1 MNDFENISAITN
13 DGYPL
18 LNKRYKLEK
27 KIGEGSYGVVYKASD
42 TKNNNSL
49 VAIKQISKMRINSNA
64 YLIEAL
70 QKELYIMRLLSD
82 RNSVKLIEDFETN
95 EHYNLVMELCDSDLD
110 LELKKQKSKTKSGFN
125 EIQVQA
131 IMNQFNMIFKKMQ
144 KERVIHRDLKLKN
157 IMIKYDKNVEEI
169 GFILKLSD
177 FGFSKVM
184 NEGDITGT
192 NLGSPATKAP
202 EIMVGGEYN
211 AKADLWSVGVI
222 MYQLFFDALPFPA
235 RTVKELKEAIFRSK
249 GVRLPIGKEDSMTQT
264 CFDLIDQLLQ
274 KDPKKRIDFNDYFN
288 HKFFSEEHKKFL
300 INQIK
305 NKEKNVKVVSK
316 IVDDE
321 DIIEEDK
328 SEENSDS
335 NTETYKN
342 INKIIIKNLN
352 DKNYNNIIEFE
363 KRFIKIITVNENKL
377 GYKLYKAKDS
387 TNDKYVF
394 IKEIKKSVIDNNP
407 VYKKILSKEI
417 YLLSELKGKKFPAFF
432 GLYVSDQYYNIVIE
446 YFEGKN
452 LYNFI
457 NERGGL
463 DENLIL
469 IILKQLKSYIIE
481 LDEKNIILDFISPKN
496 FAFSFYQSNTNFE
509 IKFFDYGLYSIFC
522 DEIFINKYLLK
533 EAQLGSVQ
541 NSSIN
546 VLSMGL
552 TIYKMFFGEEA
563 IVTNTE
569 DNYEIKIKG
578 KIKGQHF
585 EKFQLFL
592 SRCIKKD
599 KRYNW
604 TEFYL
609 DDFLYIKD
617 LTLNDLNN
625 IEKYREPKIKDDVI
639 ETIFEIIIKKLKYI
653 ISYFNIIIKEK
664 ENDLIEES
672 FLNYFE
678 EINIFLSF
686 CSLECKTIIKFLKI
700 NADTPKEKI
709 DEVNQDIHLFKIFIN
724 KNDKDN
730 NKYDY
735 SHINFLTESKNN
747 LIYLYNKENP
757 IFEYYLNKFY
767 DLEKKFSLI
776 INKITEKN
784 ILNNSAKETNMK
796 LSNINDGEIKSTK
809 TNILEIDNNEKAK
822 SDNIFMRNNKEDNF
836 SQRGNLEKLFMY
848 YFENGALKYTNQ
860 EKDKAIEQLKLA
872 KYILEYVIFQ
882 RIILGNKDKTINF
895 DKVIINNGNNEKSN
909 EEENAIFITFI
920 GGKIKQLKENGIIG
934 YSSGASYENLTEYND
949 PKIENIKIY
958 DNMINFYPRILQ
970 FIYEIRKEQN

>member
-125 EIQVQA
+125 EIQVQT

-352 DKNYNNIIEFE
+352 DKNYNNIIDFE
-363 KRFIKIITVNENKL
+363 KRFIKIITVKENKL
-377 GYKLYKAKDS
+377 GYKLYKAKDT

-394 IKEIKKSVIDNNP
+394 IKEIKKSFIDNNP

-417 YLLSELKGKKFPAFF
+417 
-432 GLYVSDQYYNIVIE
+432 
-446 YFEGKN
+446 
-452 LYNFI
+452 
-457 NERGGL
+457 
-463 DENLIL
+463 
-469 IILKQLKSYIIE
+469 
-481 LDEKNIILDFISPKN
+481 
-496 FAFSFYQSNTNFE
+496 
-509 IKFFDYGLYSIFC
+509 
-522 DEIFINKYLLK
+522 
-533 EAQLGSVQ
+533 
-541 NSSIN
+541 
-546 VLSMGL
+546 
-552 TIYKMFFGEEA
+552 
-563 IVTNTE
+563 
-569 DNYEIKIKG
+569 
-578 KIKGQHF
+578 
-585 EKFQLFL
+585 
-592 SRCIKKD
+592 
-599 KRYNW
+599 
-604 TEFYL
+604 
-609 DDFLYIKD
+609 
-617 LTLNDLNN
+617 
-625 IEKYREPKIKDDVI
+625 
-639 ETIFEIIIKKLKYI
+639 
-653 ISYFNIIIKEK
+653 
-664 ENDLIEES
+664 
-672 FLNYFE
+672 
-678 EINIFLSF
+678 
-686 CSLECKTIIKFLKI
+686 
-700 NADTPKEKI
+700 
-709 DEVNQDIHLFKIFIN
+709 
-724 KNDKDN
+724 
-730 NKYDY
+730 
-735 SHINFLTESKNN
+735 
-747 LIYLYNKENP
+747 
-757 IFEYYLNKFY
+757 
-767 DLEKKFSLI
+767 
-776 INKITEKN
+776 
-784 ILNNSAKETNMK
+784 
-796 LSNINDGEIKSTK
+796 
-809 TNILEIDNNEKAK
+809 
-822 SDNIFMRNNKEDNF
+822 
-836 SQRGNLEKLFMY
+836 
-848 YFENGALKYTNQ
+848 
-860 EKDKAIEQLKLA
+860 
-872 KYILEYVIFQ
+872 
-882 RIILGNKDKTINF
+882 
-895 DKVIINNGNNEKSN
+895 
-909 EEENAIFITFI
+909 
-920 GGKIKQLKENGIIG
+920 
-934 YSSGASYENLTEYND
+934 
-949 PKIENIKIY
+949 
-958 DNMINFYPRILQ
+958 
-970 FIYEIRKEQN
+970 